1 MHFQLA
7 WRNIWRNPRRTA
19 VILIAVVIGVWS
31 MVFLGALMVGV
42 SDQMVR
48 NSIATLTGSLQ
59 IHSRGYRADP
69 VIDHSMDHPGQAI
82 AVLEKTLPDG
92 AEWTTR
98 VRVHAV
104 ASNARHSSG
113 VTLVG
118 IDPAREAAVS
128 FIGGAVDEGRYLEA
142 EEPYGILVGRTLVE
156 NYETRLGHKLVLMSE
171 DAAGEIASRAF
182 RIAGVYKAELAA
194 TEKRF
199 VFVTKA
205 AAQEMLGMNGA
216 VSEIVV
222 LLPDPTRGEGP
233 AAALRSA
240 LSNEYAVHTWRELL
254 PLVEA
259 YLEINRKSVAIWYFV
274 VFIAMGFGIV
284 NTMLM
289 AVYER
294 IREFGLLKALGMKP
308 GWIIRGVVTE
318 SFLVLL
324 IGILAGN
331 CLALSTVL
339 IVARTGIDLSVFAA
353 GAEFAGMPRVIYPVL
368 KTEHVTAANLV
379 VLVLGL
385 IVSLYPALKAAR
397 FTPVKALA
405 HT

>member
-7 WRNIWRNPRRTA
+7 WRNIWRNPRRTT

-59 IHSRGYRADP
+59 IHHKGYRADP
-69 VIDHSMDHPGQAI
+69 VIDNSMDRPSEVI
-82 AVLEKTLPDG
+82 PVLQKTLPPG
-92 AEWTTR
+92 AKWAPR
-98 VRVHAV
+98 VRVNAV

-113 VTLVG
+113 VILAG
-118 IDPAREAAVS
+118 IDPGKEAAVS
-128 FIGGAVDEGRYLEA
+128 FIGSAVKEGRYLEA
-142 EEPYGILVGRTLVE
+142 DDPYAILVGRALME

-171 DAAGEIASRAF
+171 DASGEIASRAF
-182 RIAGVYKAELAA
+182 RIAGVYEAELAA

-199 VFVTKA
+199 VFVTMA
-205 AAQEMLGMNGA
+205 ASQEMLQMGA
-216 VSEIVV
+216 SISEIAV
-222 LLPDPTRGEGP
+222 LLPNATGGDS
-233 AAALRSA
+233 AAADLRAA
-240 LSNEYAVHTWRELL
+240 LPKDYSVHTWRELL

-259 YLEINRKSVAIWYFV
+259 YLEINGKSVAIWYIV

-308 GWIIRGVVTE
+308 GWIIRGVVIE
-318 SFLVLL
+318 AFLVLS

-331 CLALSTVL
+331 ILALSTVW
-339 IVARTGIDLSVFAA
+339 IVSRTGIDLSALAA
-353 GAEFAGMPRVIYPVL
+353 GAEFAGMSRVIYPVL
-368 KTEHVTAANLV
+368 KPEHVIAANLV

-385 IVSLYPALKAAR
+385 LVSLYPALKAAR
-397 FTPVKALA
+397 FTPVEALA

>member
-1 MHFQLA
+1 
-7 WRNIWRNPRRTA
+7 
-19 VILIAVVIGVWS
+19 
-31 MVFLGALMVGV
+31 
-42 SDQMVR
+42 
-48 NSIATLTGSLQ
+48 
-59 IHSRGYRADP
+59 
-69 VIDHSMDHPGQAI
+69 
-82 AVLEKTLPDG
+82 
-92 AEWTTR
+92 
-98 VRVHAV
+98 
-104 ASNARHSSG
+104 
-113 VTLVG
+113 
-118 IDPAREAAVS
+118 
-128 FIGGAVDEGRYLEA
+128 
-142 EEPYGILVGRTLVE
+142 
-156 NYETRLGHKLVLMSE
+156 LMSE

-182 RIAGVYKAELAA
+182 RIVGVYEAELAA
-194 TEKRF
+194 TEKQF
-199 VFVTKA
+199 VFVTKS
-205 AAQEMLGMNGA
+205 AAQEMLGMGDA
-216 VSEIVV
+216 VSEVAV
-222 LLPDPTRGEGP
+222 LLPNPTRGEGP
-233 AAALRSA
+233 AAALRTA
-240 LSNEYAVHTWRELL
+240 LPEGYAVHTWRELL

-318 SFLVLL
+318 SLLVLL

-331 CLALSTVL
+331 FLALSTVL

-397 FTPVKALA
+397 FTPVEALA